1 MGMKAAAPL
10 AAMRLLVLL
19 LGLDGVARADDGG
32 SIDRYFDPL
41 DLNGDGFVSLS
52 EAAGDEVV
60 VTRFDRA
67 DRNKDGKL
75 SRQEFANLGKVKVRV
90 AKKKGEEP
98 SAAVGGKNFY
108 KEGKGVPTPLL
119 LQRFAGHGG

>member
-1 MGMKAAAPL
+1 
-10 AAMRLLVLL
+10 MRLLVLL
-19 LGLDGVARADDGG
+19 LGLAGVARADDGG
-32 SIDRYFDPL
+32 AIDRYFDTL

-52 EAAGDEVV
+52 EAAGHEVV

-75 SRQEFANLGKVKVRV
+75 SRKEFANLGKVKVRV

-98 SAAVGGKNFY
+98 SAAVGGGAPKK
-108 KEGKGVPTPLL
+108 KEKAPA
-119 LQRFAGHGG
+119 AGG

>member
-19 LGLDGVARADDGG
+19 LGLAGVARADDGG
-32 SIDRYFDPL
+32 SIDRYFDTL

-75 SRQEFANLGKVKVRV
+75 SRKEFANLGKVKVRV

-98 SAAVGGKNFY
+98 SAAVGGSASKK
-108 KEGKGVPTPLL
+108 KEKAPA
-119 LQRFAGHGG
+119 AGG